1 MNQLNYRPDIDGL
14 RALAVLSV
22 FLFHINATWIPNG
35 FLGVD
40 IFFVIS
46 GFLISSIIYRDV
58 RAKMFSFQEFYKR
71 RIKRILPT
79 FFTVVF
85 FCIIASNLIIAPGQ
99 DLQAFSNSALA
110 SVTFL
115 ANIFFARGQSYFDTA
130 VGEKPLLHIWSLSVE
145 EQYYF
150 LAPIAIILLLRFE
163 WSYKYRYYLLG
174 LLMSLLLIT
183 SITGFPEFKFY
194 YGQTYYLPHLRFVE
208 MGVGSLLAFLS
219 VDGKLPKLPN
229 ARWSMA
235 VSTISLGALFAC
247 FYAPVELFQ
256 PPLFPG
262 FSALIPC
269 IATATLIWGNQ
280 GQHWVNELFSLKPI
294 VQIGKYSYSLYLWH
308 WSVLAYFRYIYEVEV
323 LSPMQLLGALGL
335 IIALTLMSYYLVEQP
350 TRHSRLGFK
359 QSLLW
364 GYLAPASI
372 VVALY
377 LFPLQKADPDILFD
391 EGKILFN
398 ELTAEGKGILGDTTK
413 QPRVAIVGDSHG
425 AQLAAFFDTLGHRE
439 GWSAFAICGR
449 AAPFILNYPVH
460 KSDWKTFARER
471 DKLILDNIDNYDVV
485 VIPGYWG
492 SDELRNVDNLLE
504 LIDATLDTLR
514 RSDKSV
520 YLLNTLTSVAHSRY
534 REYNLS
540 RHGLGWLVSAPAG
553 NDYKGQ
559 VFRDEQANVRRIAEH
574 IKTKH
579 PDVYWID
586 LSLEVPD
593 NLMFEGKPIYSD
605 PAHMTHAW
613 AKHLASLFSAE
624 HPFIKPE
631 DLKRR

>member
-1 MNQLNYRPDIDGL
+1 MSQLSYRPDIDGL

-22 FLFHINATWIPNG
+22 FIFHINTTWMPNG

-58 RAKMFSFQEFYKR
+58 RMRKFSYEEFYKR

-85 FCIIASNLIIAPGQ
+85 FCIIVSNLILAPGQ
-99 DLQAFSNSALA
+99 DLRAFEQSTLA

-150 LAPIAIILLLRFE
+150 LVPIAIILLLRFN
-163 WSYKYRYYLLG
+163 WSNKYRYHLLILLTG
-174 LLMSLLLIT
+174 LLLLT
-183 SITGFPEFKFY
+183 SITGIPDFKFY
-194 YGQTYYLPHLRFVE
+194 YGQVYYLPHLRFVE
-208 MGVGSLLAFLS
+208 MLVGSFLAFLM

-229 ARWSMA
+229 TRWTMSISA
-235 VSTISLGALFAC
+235 VSLGILFAC

-256 PPLFPG
+256 SPFFPG

-269 IATATLIWGNQ
+269 IATATLIWCNQ
-280 GQHWVNELFSLKPI
+280 EQHWVNGLFSLKPI

-323 LSPMQLLGALGL
+323 LSPKQLLCALVL
-335 IIALTLMSYYLVEQP
+335 IIVLTMMSYYFVEQP
-350 TRHSRLGFK
+350 TRHSQLGFK
-359 QSLLW
+359 KSLLW
-364 GYLAPASI
+364 GYLVPASI
-372 VVALY
+372 VIGLY
-377 LFPLQKADPDILFD
+377 LFPLQKADPNTLFF
-391 EGKILFN
+391 EGKVLFN
-398 ELTAEGKGILGDTTK
+398 EFKSEGKGILGDTTK

-425 AQLAAFFDTLGHRE
+425 AQLGAFFDRLGQTE

-449 AAPFILNYPVH
+449 AAPFILNFPVRD
-460 KSDWKTFARER
+460 KDWRAFARAR
-471 DKLILDNIDNYDVV
+471 DSLILANLNNYDVI

-492 SDELRNVDNLLE
+492 SAELQGVDNILE
-504 LIDATLDTLR
+504 LIDNTLDTLR
-514 RSDKSV
+514 RSGKAI
-520 YLLNTLTSVAHSRY
+520 YLLNTLTAVTHSRY

-540 RHGLGWLVSAPAG
+540 RHGLGWLIPVPVG
-553 NDYKGQ
+553 EDYKGQ
-559 VFRDEQANVRRIAEH
+559 NFRDEQANVKRIADH
-574 IKTKH
+574 IQAKY

-586 LSLEVPD
+586 LSREVPD
-593 NLMFEGKPIYSD
+593 DLLLEGKPIYSD
-605 PAHMTHAW
+605 AAHMTRGW
-613 AKHLASLFSAE
+613 AEYLASLFTVE
-624 HPFIKPE
+624 QPFINPE
-631 DLKRR
+631 HLNR